1 MTKPVAFAVN
11 LPPGFDMGAAVP
23 GMFQAGAIVTRDDG
37 TRALTFPPPFDSL
50 VIVDGEWLSWGRAI
64 QLRRAIDAL
73 A

>member
-1 MTKPVAFAVN
+1 
-11 LPPGFDMGAAVP
+11 
-23 GMFQAGAIVTRDDG
+23 MFQAGAIVTRDDG